1 MDKQWF
7 NKSIEEVKEQLKVGN
22 QGLSDEQ
29 VKEKREIYGLNE
41 LQAQKKKSL
50 IVKFLERFYD
60 YYFNNCGCD
69 FWSSGLLSR
78 RRYN

>member
-29 VKEKREIYGLNE
+29 VKEKREIYGLRITGPKEKE
-41 LQAQKKKSL
+41 L
-50 IVKFLERFYD
+50 
-60 YYFNNCGCD
+60 NC
-69 FWSSGLLSR
+69 
-78 RRYN
+78 